1 MSNPKIRA
9 LVDSADSS
17 ASGSTTVV
25 RAEAN
30 PGGTTTLVR
39 ADASLCAEDS
49 PDLHQQLR
57 AQLKELR
64 LRTDAATP
72 DLAMLLRLVSSHYD
86 TIDEERRGIVQS
98 MRLMADEAR
107 ALAHEAREQSSEHL
121 QVILDHIKDVVLTVD
136 EDGVIQTFNPTGE
149 RVFGHAEAEVVGQR
163 IDLDRKSVV

>member
-9 LVDSADSS
+9 LVDSADAS

-39 ADASLCAEDS
+39 GDASLCAEDS

-72 DLAMLLRLVSSHYD
+72 DLAMLLRLVSTHYD
-86 TIDEERRGIVQS
+86 TIDEERRGI
-98 MRLMADEAR
+98 EIGR
-107 ALAHEAREQSSEHL
+107 AH
-121 QVILDHIKDVVLTVD
+121 V
-136 EDGVIQTFNPTGE
+136 
-149 RVFGHAEAEVVGQR
+149 
-163 IDLDRKSVV
+163 